1 MDVITAFDLSK
12 FYGDYPALR
21 GVHLKVPEGKA
32 YACVGGAGAGK
43 TTLVRLLAGLRRPTS
58 GECSVL
64 GLNPAYE
71 AARLHSMTG
80 VALNSAKLYSSMSL
94 EDNLK
99 FYAGVNGVA
108 ENDAVER
115 ISFLLHRLNI
125 WDDRDAKPGGLSTG
139 VLFRAGL
146 ARALL
151 HRPRVL
157 LLDEQGAGMDRETAE
172 RVKGLLVYLLR
183 EEGVTLLMCTQN
195 MNYAQGICDGFAL
208 LHQGILMARGDFES
222 LRIGAGVRLKAAL
235 RLGQGQTG
243 PEGFQLEEGL
253 WQKEIGSE
261 DEMPELIGSAVGQGA
276 SLFEARV
283 LRPTLEE
290 VYRAY
295 LEGGRRRE
303 ALHAVQ

>member
-12 FYGDYPALR
+12 FYGDTPALR
-21 GVHLKVPEGKA
+21 GVNLKVPEGRA
-32 YACVGGAGAGK
+32 YACVGRAGAGK

-58 GECSVL
+58 GECGVL

-71 AARLHSMTG
+71 AARLHTMAG
-80 VALNSAKLYSSMSL
+80 VALNSARLYSSMSL
-94 EDNLK
+94 EDNLR

-108 ENDAVER
+108 ENDGVER

-125 WDDRDAKPGGLSTG
+125 WDDRDHKPVGLPTG

-172 RVKGLLVYLLR
+172 RVKGLLLYLLR
-183 EEGVTLLMCTQN
+183 EEGVTILMCTQN

-208 LHQGILMARGDFES
+208 LDQGILMARGDFET
-222 LRIGAGVRLKAAL
+222 LRVGAGVRLKAAL

-243 PEGFQLEEGL
+243 PEGFRLEDGL
-253 WQKEIGSE
+253 WQKEIASE
-261 DEMPELIGSAVGQGA
+261 EEMPGLISQAVGQGT
-276 SLFEARV
+276 SLFEAKV

-295 LEGGRRRE
+295 LMGGRRRE
-303 ALHAVQ
+303 ADYAVQ